1 MKKNLI
7 LFLTLILCVT
17 NYAQKKKIAKST
29 EKISKSSTA
38 LAKVDNLEL
47 EIKNTNFQITINGSG
62 KSNDAIV
69 IKNIDS
75 KFIPT
80 ETKLIAFTASGTKLY
95 LVSWTEKIVTKTE
108 NKNEESVTIF
118 SQIYDIATKTLL
130 FVNTQLTSKI
140 TEKVFLDRLKNAS
153 ETQERLHKEGY
164 ELTLNPDGSLI
175 QRSKTKEVKLVF
187 DPKTLKYN
195 ENKKK

>member
-195 ENKKK
+195 EIKKK